1 MRRKISKQVYK
12 RILISG
18 LAALVTLMAVLH
30 APPNLAKS
38 ETSSGL
44 EAKRSEPQSGLSGMS
59 LIPEG
64 QFTPLF
70 GNKTL
75 RAGERA
81 KSISVNVKGF
91 YLDKLPVTKLDYS
104 RFIIANP
111 KWARGNASPLFTDAS
126 YLRDWESPTTPGGE
140 LSAPVTNISWF
151 AAKAYCKAHGKRLPT
166 VYEWEYVALASDK
179 SPDGRNEPDYMREL
193 LEWYSRPTAIVLSP
207 VGSGFK
213 NLWGVYDIHG
223 LVWEWV
229 LDFNTSLVT
238 GESRGDDSLERSF
251 FCGAGSEGISDADK
265 INYPAFMR
273 YAMRSSLKGT
283 FSVQNLGFRCA
294 KDMETK

>member
-1 MRRKISKQVYK
+1 MV
-12 RILISG
+12 
-18 LAALVTLMAVLH
+18 AVLH
-30 APPNLAKS
+30 VPLTLAKS
-38 ETSSGL
+38 ETSSAS
-44 EAKRSEPQSGLSGMS
+44 ENKRSEPQSSLSGMS

-81 KSISVNVKGF
+81 KSLPVEVKGF
-91 YLDKLPVTKLDYS
+91 YLDKRPVTKLDFS
-104 RFIIANP
+104 RFVIANP

-140 LSAPVTNISWF
+140 LLAPVTNISWF
-151 AAKAYCKAHGKRLPT
+151 AAKAYCKAQGKRLPT

-179 SPDGRNEPDYMREL
+179 GPDGRSEPDYMRKL
-193 LEWYSRPTAIVLSP
+193 LEWYSRPTPTALRP
-207 VGSGFK
+207 VGTGLK

-229 LDFNTSLVT
+229 LDFNTSLAT